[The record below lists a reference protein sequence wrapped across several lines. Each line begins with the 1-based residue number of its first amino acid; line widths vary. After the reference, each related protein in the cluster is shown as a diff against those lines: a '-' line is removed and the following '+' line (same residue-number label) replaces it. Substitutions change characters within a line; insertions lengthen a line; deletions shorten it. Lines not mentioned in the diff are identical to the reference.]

1 VLVTGANRGI
11 GRAFVTALPARG
23 AATIYAAA
31 RDTSGLA
38 DIGPDERIVPLTS
51 DITHQADIDAAARQ
65 VDHLDLLINN
75 AGSLTP
81 VDLLAGDVA
90 LIEREMQVNCL
101 GTLRVTRAFLPRLEA
116 SGGAIVNVLTVVAL
130 ASMPPMAAYSASKAA
145 AYSMTQAV
153 RALLSARGVV
163 VHGVFPGA
171 VDTDMIRNIDM
182 PQTSPAAVAQAVLTS
197 VECGELDI
205 FPDPMARQLQKLWQ
219 STPRALEA
227 TLAGLSAAA

>member
-116 SGGAIVNVLTVVAL
+116 SGGAIVNVLTVV
-130 ASMPPMAAYSASKAA
+130 
-145 AYSMTQAV
+145 
-153 RALLSARGVV
+153 
-163 VHGVFPGA
+163 GVFPGA

-182 PQTSPAAVAQAVLTS
+182 PKTSPAAVAQAVLTS

-219 STPRALEA
+219 SNPRALEA